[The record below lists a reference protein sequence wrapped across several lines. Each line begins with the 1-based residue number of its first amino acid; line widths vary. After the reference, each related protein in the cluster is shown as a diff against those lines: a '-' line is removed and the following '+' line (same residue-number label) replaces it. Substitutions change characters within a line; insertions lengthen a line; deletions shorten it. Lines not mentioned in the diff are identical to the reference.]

1 MNNDKDFNI
10 EKRIKEDNRKD
21 PAIIYSYED
30 KFARRGDKYG
40 TTNNK
45 LYVKEDDDSSD
56 DKADLSDDKADSSES
71 KSTIL
76 SLILDILL
84 DLIDI

>member
-1 MNNDKDFNI
+1 MGNNKDFNI

-30 KFARRGDKYG
+30 KFARRGDKYRAIDDELCV
-40 TTNNK
+40 T
-45 LYVKEDDDSSD
+45 EDDDESD
-56 DKADLSDDKADSSES
+56 TTDN
-71 KSTIL
+71 KSTIF
-76 SLILDILL
+76 SFILDILL

>member
-1 MNNDKDFNI
+1 MSDIKDFNI

-40 TTNNK
+40 TKDNEVYTT
-45 LYVKEDDDSSD
+45 EDNDKSDSSD
-56 DKADLSDDKADSSES
+56 S

-76 SLILDILL
+76 SFILDILL

>member
-1 MNNDKDFNI
+1 MSNIKDFDI

-30 KFARRGDKYG
+30 KFARGGDKYG
-40 TTNNK
+40 TTNNE
-45 LYVKEDDDSSD
+45 LYVKEDNDESDSSD
-56 DKADLSDDKADSSES
+56 S

-76 SLILDILL
+76 SFILDILL

>member
-1 MNNDKDFNI
+1 MSDIKDFDV

-30 KFARRGDKYG
+30 KFARRGDKYC
-40 TTNNK
+40 TKDNE
-45 LYVKEDDDSSD
+45 LYVKEDNDESDSSD
-56 DKADLSDDKADSSES
+56 S

-76 SLILDILL
+76 SFILDILL

>member
-1 MNNDKDFNI
+1 MSNIKDFDI

-40 TTNNK
+40 TTNNE
-45 LYVKEDDDSSD
+45 LYATKDDD
-56 DKADLSDDKADSSES
+56 ES
-71 KSTIL
+71 NTTDNKSTIF
-76 SLILDILL
+76 SFILDILL

>member
-1 MNNDKDFNI
+1 MSDIKDFNI

-45 LYVKEDDDSSD
+45 LYVKEDNDKSDS
-56 DKADLSDDKADSSES
+56 KADSSDS

-76 SLILDILL
+76 SFVLDILL
-84 DLIDI
+84 DLIGI

>member
-1 MNNDKDFNI
+1 MSNIKDFDI

-30 KFARRGDKYG
+30 KFVRRGDKYG
-40 TTNNK
+40 TKDNE
-45 LYVKEDDDSSD
+45 LYVKEDNDESDSSD
-56 DKADLSDDKADSSES
+56 S
-71 KSTIL
+71 KSTIF
-76 SLILDILL
+76 SFILDILL

>member
-1 MNNDKDFNI
+1 MSNIKDFDV

-40 TTNNK
+40 TKDNE
-45 LYVKEDDDSSD
+45 LYVKEDNDESDSSD
-56 DKADLSDDKADSSES
+56 S

-76 SLILDILL
+76 SFILDILL

>member
-1 MNNDKDFNI
+1 MSKIKDFDI

-30 KFARRGDKYG
+30 RFARKGNKYG
-40 TTNNK
+40 AIDDELTMT
-45 LYVKEDDDSSD
+45 EDKDESDS
-56 DKADLSDDKADSSES
+56 KPAALSF
-71 KSTIL
+71 
-76 SLILDILL
+76 ILDILL

>member
-1 MNNDKDFNI
+1 MSDIKDFDV

-40 TTNNK
+40 TKDNE
-45 LYVKEDDDSSD
+45 LYVKEDNDESDSSD
-56 DKADLSDDKADSSES
+56 S
-71 KSTIL
+71 K
-76 SLILDILL
+76 
-84 DLIDI
+84 

>member
-1 MNNDKDFNI
+1 MSDIKDFDV

-30 KFARRGDKYG
+30 KFARRRDKYG
-40 TTNNK
+40 TKDNE
-45 LYVKEDDDSSD
+45 LYVKEDNDESDSSD
-56 DKADLSDDKADSSES
+56 S

-76 SLILDILL
+76 SFILDILL

>member
-1 MNNDKDFNI
+1 MSDIKDFNV

-40 TTNNK
+40 TKDNEVYTT
-45 LYVKEDDDSSD
+45 EDNDESDSSD
-56 DKADLSDDKADSSES
+56 S

-76 SLILDILL
+76 SFILDILL

>member
-1 MNNDKDFNI
+1 MSDIKDFDV

-30 KFARRGDKYG
+30 KFVRRGDKYG
-40 TTNNK
+40 TTNNE
-45 LYVKEDDDSSD
+45 LYATKDDD
-56 DKADLSDDKADSSES
+56 ES
-71 KSTIL
+71 NTTDNKSTIF
-76 SLILDILL
+76 SFILDILL

>member
-1 MNNDKDFNI
+1 MSDIKDFDV

-30 KFARRGDKYG
+30 KFTRRGDKYG
-40 TTNNK
+40 TKDNE
-45 LYVKEDDDSSD
+45 LYVKEDNDESDSSD
-56 DKADLSDDKADSSES
+56 S

-76 SLILDILL
+76 SFILDILFRF
-84 DLIDI
+84 D

>member
-1 MNNDKDFNI
+1 MSNIKDFDI

-40 TTNNK
+40 TKDNE
-45 LYVKEDDDSSD
+45 LYVKEDNDESDSSD
-56 DKADLSDDKADSSES
+56 S

-76 SLILDILL
+76 SFILDILL
-84 DLIDI
+84 DLIGI

>member
-1 MNNDKDFNI
+1 MSNIKDFDI

-40 TTNNK
+40 TTNNE
-45 LYVKEDDDSSD
+45 LYVKEDNDESDSSD
-56 DKADLSDDKADSSES
+56 S

-76 SLILDILL
+76 SFILDILL

>member
-1 MNNDKDFNI
+1 MSDIKDFNI

-40 TTNNK
+40 TKDNEVYTT
-45 LYVKEDDDSSD
+45 EDNDESDSSD
-56 DKADLSDDKADSSES
+56 S

-76 SLILDILL
+76 SFILDILL

>member
-1 MNNDKDFNI
+1 MSDIKDFDI
-10 EKRIKEDNRKD
+10 EKRIKEDNIKD

-30 KFARRGDKYG
+30 KFARRKDKYSAIDDE
-40 TTNNK
+40 
-45 LYVKEDDDSSD
+45 LYVKEDNDKSDSSD
-56 DKADLSDDKADSSES
+56 N

-76 SLILDILL
+76 SFILDILL

>member
-1 MNNDKDFNI
+1 MSDIKDFDV

-40 TTNNK
+40 TKDNE
-45 LYVKEDDDSSD
+45 LYATKDDD
-56 DKADLSDDKADSSES
+56 ES
-71 KSTIL
+71 NTTDNKSTIF
-76 SLILDILL
+76 SFILDILL